1 MPEEQYFTGKAPAI
15 EIGQCQGDLVIRSGM
30 ETAVTVKGGDFT
42 AVETEFGLSI
52 NSLGDLKL
60 NLPPQA
66 SIAIQHVNGDLVIKN
81 ITGDIS
87 LHEINGDAVLV
98 NVGNVKISTIN
109 SDLSAKNLQAGLSI
123 ETIRGDAAIRNANEI
138 AIQTIQGDLSARNI
152 NGSIHLMNV
161 AGDIGLR
168 TVNGDVT
175 IEKGQ
180 RDVNLRN
187 LGGKNKVTGIA
198 GDIRLRGGLTAGEH
212 LFVAERDIIVRWPA
226 GAPLDFSATAPKI
239 VNRLTVDKVVE
250 GENSLTGRIGDGDT
264 VATFKANGRII
275 LKESNIVDPKWE
287 SGEGDNMDFDFDFA
301 FGLGNIGM
309 EISSQ
314 INDQFNRFT
323 EQFGAKFARKAEEAA
338 RKAEQA
344 AERARQR
351 AERQGQYAQQRTRQ
365 RTSRSYGPTAKSA
378 PKSTTASKEEQ
389 LKILRMVEK
398 GIITPAEATTLL
410 DALET

>member
-1 MPEEQYFTGKAPAI
+1 MSEEQYFTGKAPAI

-30 ETAVTVKGGDFT
+30 ETAVTVKGDDFT
-42 AVETEFGLSI
+42 AVETETGLTI

-60 NLPPQA
+60 YLPPQA
-66 SIAIQHVNGDLVIKN
+66 NIAVQHANGDLVIKN

-98 NVGNVKISTIN
+98 NVGRLKIGVIN

-123 ETIRGDAAIRNANEI
+123 ETLRGDAAIRNANEI
-138 AIQTIQGDLSARNI
+138 AIQTVQGDIAARNI
-152 NGSIHLMNV
+152 NGPVHLMSV
-161 AGDIGLR
+161 AGDISLR
-168 TVNGDVT
+168 TINGNVT
-175 IEKGQ
+175 IEQGQ

-187 LGGKNKVTGIA
+187 LGGVNNVTGIV
-198 GDIRLRGGLTAGEH
+198 GDIRLRGGLAAGEH
-212 LFVAERDIIVRWPA
+212 LFVAGRDIIVRWPA

-239 VNRLTVDKVVE
+239 VNRLTVNKLVE

-264 VATFKANGRII
+264 VATFQANGRII

-287 SGEGDNMDFDFDFA
+287 SSEESDVDFDFDFA

-314 INDQFNRFT
+314 INEQFNRFT

-351 AERQGQYAQQRTRQ
+351 AERQGQYAPQRSRQ
-365 RTSRSYGPTAKSA
+365 RTSRSYGPATKPT
-378 PKSTTASKEEQ
+378 PKATTASKEEQ

>member
-15 EIGQCQGDLVIRSGM
+15 EISQCQGDLVIRSGM
-30 ETAVTVKGGDFT
+30 ETAVTIKGSDFT
-42 AVETEFGLSI
+42 AVETEFGLTV

-60 NLPPQA
+60 HLPPQA

-87 LHEINGDAVLV
+87 LHEINGDVVLV
-98 NVGNVKISTIN
+98 NVGNVKISAIN

-138 AIQTIQGDLSARNI
+138 AIQTVQGDLSARNV
-152 NGSIHLMNV
+152 NGPIHLMNV

-187 LGGKNKVTGIA
+187 LGGINNVTGIV

-264 VATFKANGRII
+264 VATFQANGRII
-275 LKESNIVDPKWE
+275 LKEGNIVDPKWE
-287 SGEGDNMDFDFDFA
+287 SAEGNDMDFDFDFG
-301 FGLGNIGM
+301 FGNIGL

-314 INDQFNRFT
+314 INEQFNRFT
-323 EQFGAKFARKAEEAA
+323 EQFGSKFARKAEEAA

-365 RTSRSYGPTAKSA
+365 CASRSYGPTAKSA
-378 PKSTTASKEEQ
+378 QKAATASKEEQ

>member
-1 MPEEQYFTGKAPAI
+1 MPEEQYFTNKAPAV
-15 EIGQCQGDLVIRSGM
+15 EISQCQGDLVIRSGA
-30 ETAVTVKGGDFT
+30 ETAVTVKGDNFT
-42 AVETEFGLSI
+42 AVETEFGLTV

-66 SIAIQHVNGDLVIKN
+66 SIAIQQVNGDLVIKN

-87 LHEINGDAVLV
+87 LHEINGDVVLV
-98 NVGNVKISTIN
+98 NVGNVKINTIN

-123 ETIRGDAAIRNANEI
+123 ETLRGDAAIRNANEI
-138 AIQTIQGDLSARNI
+138 AIQTVQGDLSARNV
-152 NGSIHLMNV
+152 NGSIHLISV

-168 TVNGDVT
+168 TINGNVT
-175 IEKGQ
+175 IEQGQ
-180 RDVNLRN
+180 RDANLRN
-187 LGGKNKVTGIA
+187 LGGINNVTGIV

-212 LFVAERDIIVRWPA
+212 LFAAERDIIVRWPA

-264 VATFKANGRII
+264 AATFKANGRII
-275 LKESNIVDPKWE
+275 LKEGNIVNPKWE
-287 SGEGDNMDFDFDFA
+287 SGESDDMDFDFN
-301 FGLGNIGM
+301 FGFGNIGM

-314 INDQFNRFT
+314 INEQFNRFT
-323 EQFGAKFARKAEEAA
+323 EQFGSKFARKAEEAA
-338 RKAEQA
+338 RKAEEA

-351 AERQGQYAQQRTRQ
+351 AERQEQRTRTRQ
-365 RTSRSYGPTAKSA
+365 RTSRSYGTTTPKSA
-378 PKSTTASKEEQ
+378 TASKEEQ

>member
-15 EIGQCQGDLVIRSGM
+15 EISQCQGDLVIRSGA
-30 ETAVTVKGGDFT
+30 ETAVTVKGDDFT
-42 AVETEFGLSI
+42 AVETEFGLTV

-60 NLPPQA
+60 HLPPQA

-98 NVGNVKISTIN
+98 NVGNVKISAIN

-152 NGSIHLMNV
+152 NGPIHLMNV

-187 LGGKNKVTGIA
+187 LGGINNVTGIV

-264 VATFKANGRII
+264 VATFQANGRII
-275 LKESNIVDPKWE
+275 LKEGNIVDPKWE
-287 SGEGDNMDFDFDFA
+287 SAEGNDMDFDFDFG
-301 FGLGNIGM
+301 FGSIGL

-314 INDQFNRFT
+314 INEQFNRFT

-351 AERQGQYAQQRTRQ
+351 AERQGQYARQ
-365 RTSRSYGPTAKSA
+365 RANRSYGPTAKSA
-378 PKSTTASKEEQ
+378 QKAATASKEEQ

-398 GIITPAEATTLL
+398 GIITPAEAITLL